1 MIDFIS
7 FKFSFVFLDVFF
19 FLERIRKEYVNA
31 TLQLFGLI
39 PDLFF
44 GFNLEHVCNSARILG
59 MYKELKISGNFLVIT
74 G

>member
-7 FKFSFVFLDVFF
+7 FKFSFVFLDLFF
-19 FLERIRKEYVNA
+19 FWRMRKEYVNA

-44 GFNLEHVCNSARILG
+44 GSNLERVSNSG
-59 MYKELKISGNFLVIT
+59 GIT
-74 G
+74 RYV